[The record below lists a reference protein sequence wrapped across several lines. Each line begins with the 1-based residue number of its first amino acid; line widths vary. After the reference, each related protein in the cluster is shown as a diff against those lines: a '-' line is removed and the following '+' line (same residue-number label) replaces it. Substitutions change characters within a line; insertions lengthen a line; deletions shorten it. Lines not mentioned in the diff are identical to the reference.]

1 MDLGLKDKAALITG
15 GSRGIGRAIALGLAA
30 EGCRVAICAR
40 TPDRLEQTR
49 QEVAAA
55 GADCLAIAADMTQPA
70 DIDRAVAE
78 TIRRFGTLHILINNV
93 GGSRGSTVEQTTD
106 EDWYYSIDLNLMAA
120 IRASR
125 AALPE
130 MRRNNWGRILII
142 SSIFGREAGGTAPYN
157 AVKAAEI
164 SLAKSLA
171 REEAKNGI
179 RANSVAPGSILFPG
193 GSWQR
198 RMDANPEAI
207 QKFVEQDMPLGR
219 FGRPEEVADV
229 VVFLASERAG
239 LVNGA
244 SITVDGSQSRSNM

>member
-40 TPDRLEQTR
+40 TPERLDQTR

-55 GADCLAIAADMTQPA
+55 GVECLAITADMTQPA
-70 DIDRAVAE
+70 DIERAVAE
-78 TIRRFGTLHILINNV
+78 TIRGLGTIHILINNV
-93 GGSRGSTVEQTTD
+93 GGSRGTTVEATSD
-106 EDWYYSIDLNLMAA
+106 EDWTYAIDLNLMAA
-120 IRASR
+120 VRASR

-130 MRRNNWGRILII
+130 LKKNGWGRILII

-171 REEAKNGI
+171 REVGQHGI
-179 RANSVAPGSILFPG
+179 RVNSVAPGSILFPG

-198 RMDANPEAI
+198 R
-207 QKFVEQDMPLGR
+207 L
-219 FGRPEEVADV
+219 
-229 VVFLASERAG
+229 
-239 LVNGA
+239 
-244 SITVDGSQSRSNM
+244 